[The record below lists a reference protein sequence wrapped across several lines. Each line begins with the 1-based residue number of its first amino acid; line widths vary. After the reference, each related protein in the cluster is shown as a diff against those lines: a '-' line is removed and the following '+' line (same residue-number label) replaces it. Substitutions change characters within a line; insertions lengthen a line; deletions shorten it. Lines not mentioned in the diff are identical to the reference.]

1 MDNSQQFMGSG
12 TPSMPNLPGYAL
24 NKYNSW
30 AFRGLD
36 GFKKKPS
43 ISAPGAS
50 QGGKKFEMSYKNLI
64 KEPNAISSQ
73 NRPSTA
79 GNMRANAYSLMFGQ
93 SNDFGSQRPSSAGAL
108 SMRGSKKMMPTKIP
122 KFVEMDRLV
131 ARFYGYFYQERPW
144 AKNGPLGDPTIETHL
159 CRHVTIMYYLEN
171 DTVEISEKVMPNSGM
186 VAGVFFKR
194 GKLMKTD
201 TSPLDLTE
209 LYPGAVISILSR
221 DFFISDADNF
231 TRKYFSEKLNLD
243 LPPGFARPEIMRQN
257 FAAQYATGLGSQ
269 FEDEATRREA
279 YVNAEQLAVQ
289 ESMAKTNKFLN
300 FDGKVLR
307 FQCVEVESPNPP
319 FFPALM
325 DGPQDD
331 RIVAPAGNQRYA
343 LGYYLSS
350 DTIDIIIQT
359 TKGAKKN
366 DEPKVILKKSKV
378 PVDWRRAQQT
388 RGSYSAGYYEPKDL
402 QCGGVVD
409 IYGRYF
415 LLVFCDRFT
424 KEYYEDMGV
433 EQQSVPLI
441 EEEEVN
447 IVHAIPKQGD
457 GFLAIGSHEDTLG
470 TVYGQPKPRRDE
482 KKIMRNQG
490 RLMRCKAKLVNSN
503 PIDASRVF
511 FITLNMEDDSIEVM
525 EETIRNSGIWSG
537 TYLKKGRYT
546 NQQCEPPRL
555 FVPQD
560 IYLGNHIS
568 MNGCR
573 FHIIEMDN
581 MSMRFCETYP
591 DEFPMSDLMRITTIV
606 LDKCRT
612 GSLDLRIIFRMAD
625 KTKSGLISQTSFITR
640 LDSMGLVDQLNDQ
653 ELITL
658 MRRFK
663 DKEGKY
669 IYDELCDLMSH
680 LYFFHPSRQKE
691 QPATD
696 AFELFK
702 QSARMRTLQ
711 WRRTFRKDPHV
722 LDGKMT
728 LSVLEKIMQKHK
740 MASLPAY
747 VKTAIT
753 DMYSVPAN
761 EAIPVL
767 KELHKIGAV
776 DALFTGFDAKIGKK
790 GDKSFFKENLRKSLD
805 GSQMDLGGSGSQME
819 DDAPATPLPPNGRR
833 FSILLKANKGDNKG
847 SKSKGDSAK
856 YTVNT
861 IPQNTLIDYNRLC
874 DDIYPSD
881 WSNN

>member
-1 MDNSQQFMGSG
+1 MLTHRICVHTIPLN
-12 TPSMPNLPGYAL
+12 TP
-24 NKYNSW
+24 
-30 AFRGLD
+30 
-36 GFKKKPS
+36 
-43 ISAPGAS
+43 
-50 QGGKKFEMSYKNLI
+50 
-64 KEPNAISSQ
+64 
-73 NRPSTA
+73 
-79 GNMRANAYSLMFGQ
+79 
-93 SNDFGSQRPSSAGAL
+93 
-108 SMRGSKKMMPTKIP
+108 
-122 KFVEMDRLV
+122 
-131 ARFYGYFYQERPW
+131 YQ
-144 AKNGPLGDPTIETHL
+144 
-159 CRHVTIMYYLEN
+159 
-171 DTVEISEKVMPNSGM
+171 
-186 VAGVFFKR
+186 
-194 GKLMKTD
+194 
-201 TSPLDLTE
+201 
-209 LYPGAVISILSR
+209 
-221 DFFISDADNF
+221 
-231 TRKYFSEKLNLD
+231 
-243 LPPGFARPEIMRQN
+243 
-257 FAAQYATGLGSQ
+257 
-269 FEDEATRREA
+269 
-279 YVNAEQLAVQ
+279 
-289 ESMAKTNKFLN
+289 
-300 FDGKVLR
+300 
-307 FQCVEVESPNPP
+307 
-319 FFPALM
+319 
-325 DGPQDD
+325 
-331 RIVAPAGNQRYA
+331 
-343 LGYYLSS
+343 
-350 DTIDIIIQT
+350 
-359 TKGAKKN
+359 
-366 DEPKVILKKSKV
+366 
-378 PVDWRRAQQT
+378 
-388 RGSYSAGYYEPKDL
+388 
-402 QCGGVVD
+402 
-409 IYGRYF
+409 
-415 LLVFCDRFT
+415 
-424 KEYYEDMGV
+424 EYYEDMGV